1 MSILRC
7 LLVDKMQKSQKW
19 KLTYSHG
26 PLKFARRV
34 VDLTGSGVILQK
46 IPARKSEV
54 PYVTNLNEFNGDFT
68 YTPSER
74 ADELNRKEIHNQD
87 SFHCIKMCFILEG

>member
-1 MSILRC
+1 M
-7 LLVDKMQKSQKW
+7 
-19 KLTYSHG
+19 
-26 PLKFARRV
+26 

-87 SFHCIKMCFILEG
+87 SFHCIKMCFILEGWKCYATEIGMSDQTPIVVLYLTI

>member
-1 MSILRC
+1 M
-7 LLVDKMQKSQKW
+7 
-19 KLTYSHG
+19 
-26 PLKFARRV
+26 
-34 VDLTGSGVILQK
+34 VDLTGNGVILQK
-46 IPARKSEV
+46 IPARKTEV

-87 SFHCIKMCFILEG
+87 GIHVKRHLDVFYFRWFKRNP

>member
-1 MSILRC
+1 M
-7 LLVDKMQKSQKW
+7 
-19 KLTYSHG
+19 
-26 PLKFARRV
+26 

-46 IPARKSEV
+46 IPARKTEV

-87 SFHCIKMCFILEG
+87 GIHAKHHLNVFYLTVASTIGPSGPQRV